1 MSRQS
6 DSNRRPAEA
15 HGETAKAQ
23 KILAEIVRLWP
34 EDDHERNHEMY
45 LRLLLGA
52 SGADA
57 DKAVREGEVLMAREP
72 YNWQARATVALG
84 QLRLGHHAAALDAF
98 KGIKAEES
106 SPVGPLAVRA
116 VALDANGWKEG
127 AKGDARNLA
136 AAPLL
141 PEERALIAPLRSD
154 RSQ

>member
-1 MSRQS
+1 MVSRQS

-34 EDDHERNHEMY
+34 DDDHERNHEMY

-84 QLRLGHHAAALDAF
+84 QLRLGHHAEALEA
-98 KGIKAEES
+98 
-106 SPVGPLAVRA
+106 GPLAVRA

-127 AKGDARNLA
+127 AKGDARTLA

-141 PEERALIAPLRSD
+141 PEERALIAPLLSD

>member
-1 MSRQS
+1 
-6 DSNRRPAEA
+6 
-15 HGETAKAQ
+15 
-23 KILAEIVRLWP
+23 
-34 EDDHERNHEMY
+34 MY

-72 YNWQARATVALG
+72 YNWQARATVALA
-84 QLRLGHHAAALDAF
+84 QLRLGHHAEALDAF

-136 AAPLL
+136 AARLL
-141 PEERALIAPLRSD
+141 PEERSKSVISKQERTVAARSLDLRSVGSD
-154 RSQ
+154 G

>member
-1 MSRQS
+1 MNQ
-6 DSNRRPAEA
+6 
-15 HGETAKAQ
+15 
-23 KILAEIVRLWP
+23 
-34 EDDHERNHEMY
+34 
-45 LRLLLGA
+45 
-52 SGADA
+52 
-57 DKAVREGEVLMAREP
+57 

>member
-1 MSRQS
+1 
-6 DSNRRPAEA
+6 
-15 HGETAKAQ
+15 
-23 KILAEIVRLWP
+23 
-34 EDDHERNHEMY
+34 MY

-52 SGADA
+52 SGADTE
-57 DKAVREGEVLMAREP
+57 KAVRKGQVLMAREP
-72 YNWQARATVALG
+72 YNWQARAMVALA